1 MTDVWANSMV
11 MSSQS
16 HVSHCRV
23 LPLGEFT
30 VTIPEPYATLQ
41 GAVTWRNQC
50 RDRATLQGVRIT
62 SGILKIVLRHIFTGR
77 PARRAAMPVLF
88 LLRGPKIGCS
98 PRCPDK
104 REIWYGGA
112 DLPNFTFIGAT
123 CRPCGPGK
131 NPFLDHWV
139 KTIPAWRRYAK
150 IWRKTIFNTPD
161 GILTPCNVARS
172 RHWFPQVT
180 APCSVACGSG
190 IVIVNSPS
198 GSTLQCDTW
207 LWDNMPLNSPKRP
220 PYWNS
225 ISGFHFHTSPQSTC
239 HYVPL
244 CEILSKSDHPR
255 QKNDV
260 MSIFK
265 MADLSHLGL

>member
-1 MTDVWANSMV
+1 MKYKVKECINKLD
-11 MSSQS
+11 
-16 HVSHCRV
+16 
-23 LPLGEFT
+23 
-30 VTIPEPYATLQ
+30 TISRHGMDAIEL
-41 GAVTWRNQC
+41 
-50 RDRATLQGVRIT
+50 T
-62 SGILKIVLRHIFTGR
+62 SGERIWNKCIGDDTKAA
-77 PARRAAMPVLF
+77 ARQSLNCI
-88 LLRGPKIGCS
+88 K
-98 PRCPDK
+98 
-104 REIWYGGA
+104 
-112 DLPNFTFIGAT
+112 T
-123 CRPCGPGK
+123 K
-131 NPFLDHWV
+131 N
-139 KTIPAWRRYAK
+139 
-150 IWRKTIFNTPD
+150 IWRKKIFSMPD